1 MAGSWGCAHEINGL
15 CHRVNGLTCDPGMKG
30 CVLYG
35 RYIFASSK
43 KNEHILQ
50 KQARRNDVAAPPVSK
65 ADNDAKE
72 R

>member
-1 MAGSWGCAHEINGL
+1 
-15 CHRVNGLTCDPGMKG
+15 MKG